1 LQTIQTETEL
11 RAALQPSRKL
21 GLTIGFV
28 PTMGALHEGHL
39 SLIRL
44 SKEKTDVTV
53 VSIFVNPT
61 QFGPNEDFARYPRTV
76 EEDTRLLT
84 DAGVDFLFLPT
95 VETVYPTGA
104 ATTVEVG
111 GIGNDF
117 EGAIRPEHFKG
128 VATVVAALFNLVQP
142 NTAFFG
148 QKDAQQVAVIK
159 RMVRDLH
166 FPIEIHIGE
175 TVRSEKGFALSS
187 RNRYLT
193 DAQAESAQA
202 LSKALNVVRSLL
214 KANGD
219 FNNALGAGRLIFEQI
234 APSAKLDYLEIVDSE
249 TFQIS
254 NSFEQVDSCTII
266 IAARFGATRLI
277 DNMVVNR
284 REIQSE

>member
-1 LQTIQTETEL
+1 MQTISAEEEL

-21 GLTIGFV
+21 GLTIGFA

-44 SKEKTDVTV
+44 SKEETDVTV

-61 QFGPNEDFARYPRTV
+61 QFGPNEDFARYPRTI

-95 VETVYPTGA
+95 VEAIYPSGA
-104 ATTVEVG
+104 ATTIEVG

-142 NTAFFG
+142 DTAFFG

-166 FPIEIHIGE
+166 FPVAIHVGE
-175 TVRSEKGFALSS
+175 TVRSEKNFALSS

-193 DAQAESAQA
+193 EAQAESARA
-202 LSKALNVVRSLL
+202 LSKALHLVRDLL
-214 KANGD
+214 NREGNFD
-219 FNNALGAGRLIFEQI
+219 NALEAGRLLFDQI

-249 TFQIS
+249 TFQIV
-254 NSFEQVDSCTII
+254 NSFEQVDSCTVI

-284 REIQSE
+284 RNIHSE

>member
-1 LQTIQTETEL
+1 LQTISAEEEL

-21 GLTIGFV
+21 GLTIGFA

-44 SKEKTDVTV
+44 SKEETDVTV

-61 QFGPNEDFARYPRTV
+61 QFGPNEDFARYPRTI

-95 VETVYPTGA
+95 VEAIYPSGA
-104 ATTVEVG
+104 ATTIEVG

-142 NTAFFG
+142 DTAFFG

-166 FPIEIHIGE
+166 FPVAIHVGE
-175 TVRSEKGFALSS
+175 TVRSEKNFALSS

-193 DAQAESAQA
+193 EAQAESARA
-202 LSKALNVVRSLL
+202 LSKALHLVRDLL
-214 KANGD
+214 NREGNFD
-219 FNNALGAGRLIFEQI
+219 NALEAGRLLFDQI

-249 TFQIS
+249 TFQIV
-254 NSFEQVDSCTII
+254 NSFEQVDSCTVI

-284 REIQSE
+284 RNIHSE